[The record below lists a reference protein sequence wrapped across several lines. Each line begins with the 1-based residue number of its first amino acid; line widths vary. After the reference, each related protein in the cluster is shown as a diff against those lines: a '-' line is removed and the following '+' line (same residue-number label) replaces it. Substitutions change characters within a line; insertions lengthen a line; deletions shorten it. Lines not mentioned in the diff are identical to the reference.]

1 MITGKGE
8 KRNGGFG
15 MGGGLRQENI
25 HAVCLQ
31 KLYEQD
37 IRTVPLSGKRTVPL
51 SGKNRP
57 SVWFLLSGC
66 LEIFSDLV

>member
-37 IRTVPLSGKRTVPL
+37 KRTVPL
-51 SGKNRP
+51 SA
-57 SVWFLLSGC
+57 SVWFPLSGC
-66 LEIFSDLV
+66 LEIFFDLV